1 MNNQEKYQD
10 DLLRQYI
17 NPEKTEKAPEGF
29 TSKVMNRIQM
39 EPTSSAVVTGSI
51 KRNLVPVISIAVTV
65 LLIVAAFLMPGEKT
79 DPLSLQVLNLL
90 KNVKSA
96 IPSVD
101 LSFLIKL
108 NFPTVM
114 IYVSVGI
121 FVLSFFDRA
130 LYMIFHREKEK

>member
-29 TSKVMNRIQM
+29 TSKVMTHIQM
-39 EPTSSAVVTGSI
+39 ETASSAIVTRSV
-51 KRNLVPVISIAVTV
+51 KRNLVPLISIAVTV
-65 LLIVAAFLMPGEKT
+65 LLIVTALLIPGEKS
-79 DPLSLQVLNLL
+79 DPLSLPVLNLL
-90 KNVKSA
+90 KNIKSA
-96 IPSVD
+96 VPAVD
-101 LSFLIKL
+101 LSSLFKL

-114 IYVSVGI
+114 IYVSIGI

-130 LYMIFHREKEK
+130 LYMIFHREKK